1 MRWVPGGDK
10 KESVLAITSLLCK
23 VTNMRLL
30 LLLAVFVSLSVG
42 NPAPQRF
49 SRPRPGGRPGA
60 VVGRPGG
67 NPGAV
72 VGRPGGRP
80 GAVVGRPGNRPAV
93 VRPGGRPGAVVGR
106 PGSRPAV
113 V

>member
-1 MRWVPGGDK
+1 MG
-10 KESVLAITSLLCK
+10 SLLCK

-30 LLLAVFVSLSVG
+30 LLLAVFVTLSVG

-60 VVGRPGG
+60 VVGRPGAVVVGPGG

-80 GAVVGRPGNRPAV
+80 GAVVGRPGGRPAV
-93 VRPGGRPGAVVGR
+93 VRPVGR
-106 PGSRPAV
+106 PGGRPNNNGK
-113 V
+113 